1 MSVSFPQQLQ
11 VCNLGSLYLKL
22 EEGPKSDTVALQHTL
37 TAVIVVI
44 DVTII
49 ALKLCQK
56 CLK

>member
-1 MSVSFPQQLQ
+1 MSVILPQQLHT
-11 VCNLGSLYLKL
+11 CNFGSLYLKF
-22 EEGPKSDTVALQHTL
+22 EAGPKSDTVALQHTL

-56 CLK
+56 